1 LQSVL
6 EETKMAI
13 HSQIDSVKQRLQD
26 LQTLNIS
33 IAEQNKAGHLK
44 LEAHLRQSFRTLYAC
59 NVAYLNILLK
69 KEEDQKNGMKASGQ
83 KLSFLA
89 VMTSVI
95 QTVGGGLAGG
105 LGAVIAISCKAAER
119 NKSVSDSYQQ
129 GIGHDPSY
137 AAPLPNSPVCYKP
150 VTADVDAPLQ
160 TAFISSNTPTKEK
173 LIHLP
178 MTPNIEVT
186 EHEILKASSS
196 TVITTSERKTA
207 DSQQSS
213 SATRLKNKVQNG
225 SCTTPSITTA
235 FQGHDFSTSTRVKNV
250 EAPKQNAS
258 SSLSEV
264 HEVKM
269 TLDVIKNLA
278 VTVGGIR

>member
-1 LQSVL
+1 
-6 EETKMAI
+6 MAI

-129 GIGHDPSY
+129 GIGHNPSY

-150 VTADVDAPLQ
+150 VTADVDGWFYRDRLRGVQ
-160 TAFISSNTPTKEK
+160 SLRSEIGCGTRIIELRAFFSLLLYLLLFRVLFCIIRTIRS
-173 LIHLP
+173 
-178 MTPNIEVT
+178 
-186 EHEILKASSS
+186 
-196 TVITTSERKTA
+196 
-207 DSQQSS
+207 
-213 SATRLKNKVQNG
+213 
-225 SCTTPSITTA
+225 SITT
-235 FQGHDFSTSTRVKNV
+235 N
-250 EAPKQNAS
+250 
-258 SSLSEV
+258 
-264 HEVKM
+264 
-269 TLDVIKNLA
+269 
-278 VTVGGIR
+278 